1 MNYRSL
7 IEAVSA
13 EKAAVNAS
21 YYRLPGKNS
30 RYFYRGEW
38 RGVRKPPERLS
49 ASMELFDF
57 LKENGEAVVALSRP
71 EAPMEGLFLDEDSES
86 ALAFPFLHGPAGEL
100 TGVLFLSSPGPLA
113 FSGSCIEKVERLI
126 ALSGPPEENR

>member
-7 IEAVSA
+7 IEAASA
-13 EKAAVNAS
+13 VRASVNAS

-38 RGVRKPPERLS
+38 KGESKPPERLS
-49 ASMELFDF
+49 ASTELFDF
-57 LKENGEAVVALSRP
+57 LKENGRAVVALSRR
-71 EAPMEGLFLDEDSES
+71 EAPMKGLFLDEDSES
-86 ALAFPFLHGPAGEL
+86 AVAFPFLHGPSGEL
-100 TGVLFLSSPGPLA
+100 SGVLFLSSPGPLA
-113 FSGSCIEKVERLI
+113 FSGTCIEKVERLI